1 MIFKNRSRYNWREI
15 FIQYGSKLASLSNRE
30 EAYKILLATI
40 VDLSGAESASILVYE
55 DDLKQYVLKEHLGI
69 SPLSFSIASHHPMV
83 SWFQQEG
90 KPMTKQQLLKDSQ
103 LTLLRAAGL
112 NFFTE
117 WHAEISFPLMADKN
131 FLGVFNLGSKGEK
144 NFDSEDIELFSS
156 LISLGSVVI
165 ENSNLYETLLKQ
177 NRKLSEMSRLK
188 TQFVSNI
195 THELRTP
202 IHGILGLADLL
213 LEETDRPLSIDQRR
227 YLGMI
232 RDSGESL
239 LELVDHILDLTK
251 YQSGLINLHVK
262 KINLKRV
269 ILEIAEKFQEEFQ
282 KQESEFSLD
291 WPESIPDIYGDE
303 NEIRV
308 LIRDLIGN
316 AIKFTHHGKVMI
328 SSQRAGEM
336 LKICVHDTGVGIDEA
351 DQPSIFEEF
360 RQVDGN
366 MNRSFGGSGLG
377 LAIAKKIV
385 DLHGGRI
392 WVESKKGSG
401 SYFYFTLPLTPSHVQ
416 VGGKTA
422 H

>member
-1 MIFKNRSRYNWREI
+1 MIFKSRSKYNWREI
-15 FIQYGSKLASLSNRE
+15 FIRYGSKLASLSNRE
-30 EAYKILLATI
+30 EAYKTLLTTI
-40 VDLSGAESASILVYE
+40 VDLSGAESASILVFE
-55 DDLKQYVLKEHLGI
+55 EDLKQYVLKEHLGI
-69 SPLSFSIASHHPMV
+69 TPLSFSIASHHPIV
-83 SWFQQEG
+83 NWFREEA
-90 KPMTKQQLLKDSQ
+90 KPITKQQLLKDPQ
-103 LTLLRAAGL
+103 FTILRAAGL

-117 WHAEISFPLMADKN
+117 WHAEISFPLIAEKK

-144 NFDSEDIELFSS
+144 FFDSEDIELFSA

-165 ENSNLYETLLKQ
+165 ENSDLYETLLKQ
-177 NRKLSEMSRLK
+177 NQKLAEMSRLK

-213 LEETDRPLSIDQRR
+213 LEDNEHTLSLDHRR
-227 YLGMI
+227 YLEMI
-232 RDSGESL
+232 RGSGDSL

-251 YQSGLINLHVK
+251 YQSGLINLNVK

-269 ILEIAEKFQEEFQ
+269 ILETAEKFQEEFQ

-291 WPESIPDIYGDE
+291 WPDSIPDIYGDE

-316 AIKFTHHGKVMI
+316 AIKFTHHGQVTI

-336 LKICVHDTGVGIDEA
+336 LKVCVQDTGVGIEET

-392 WVESKKGSG
+392 WVESKKGTG

-416 VGGKTA
+416 VGGKTS